1 MIAALVIVSMAR
13 ATFDDGP
20 PRTTEE
26 QVQAIASTL
35 KCPICGSQSVA
46 DSDVAASRAI
56 RLEIAKLVE
65 EGESASTI
73 RAQIADTYGDQVQL
87 IPPASGFAGL
97 VWILPVVAVVVAL
110 RRAVRRV
117 RPVAAHARGRRHR
130 RGPCPGRTGA
140 ARAVSDPTSS
150 GLAPLEEQRD
160 FLLRSLD
167 DLEREHDA
175 GDVDEADYQALKDD
189 YTARAA
195 AVLRSLEDG
204 QVAPAAVARPPI
216 GRRVAAIL
224 GVVAFAG
231 LAGLLVAQASGRRD
245 AGDLSSGDIRASVT
259 EKLNEAGQLLSDGD
273 AAGAVELYDEV
284 LQDQPANAEALT
296 YRGWALY
303 QFLGQPEDGLSSL
316 LDAATAD
323 REYPD
328 PHAFLAI
335 LFYRGGL
342 IEQAANELD
351 RLEAARSAA
360 RHARAHRRSARR
372 DRRGPRRRGREH
384 HDDHTLRPGQ
394 AGGGTYRPL
403 EI

>member
-1 MIAALVIVSMAR
+1 M
-13 ATFDDGP
+13 
-20 PRTTEE
+20 
-26 QVQAIASTL
+26 
-35 KCPICGSQSVA
+35 
-46 DSDVAASRAI
+46 
-56 RLEIAKLVE
+56 
-65 EGESASTI
+65 
-73 RAQIADTYGDQVQL
+73 
-87 IPPASGFAGL
+87 
-97 VWILPVVAVVVAL
+97 
-110 RRAVRRV
+110 
-117 RPVAAHARGRRHR
+117 
-130 RGPCPGRTGA
+130 
-140 ARAVSDPTSS
+140 SDPISS

-195 AVLRSLEDG
+195 AVLRSLADG
-204 QVAPAAVARPPI
+204 QAAPAAVARPSI

-224 GVVAFAG
+224 GVAAFAG

-303 QFLGQPEDGLSSL
+303 QFLGEPEDGLSSL

-351 RLEAARSAA
+351 RLEALDPPPAMLELTAGLRDEIDAVLAA
-360 RHARAHRRSARR
+360 AAASTTTTT
-372 DRRGPRRRGREH
+372 P
-384 HDDHTLRPGQ
+384 
-394 AGGGTYRPL
+394 
-403 EI
+403 